1 MSTPSNCDYLWMS
14 SGGVLMDGTGDI
26 ALTTSSWQSTIDIMR
41 SRIKATLNGWQL
53 YPFGADLE
61 SEIGQAV
68 EQEVQTQIQQRV
80 TASLTYQFLPAG
92 AFQVKTRAVGDT
104 RSLAL
109 ARPNAASRGGWR
121 LES

>member
-1 MSTPSNCDYLWMS
+1 MS

-26 ALTTSSWQSTIDIMR
+26 ALTTSTWQSNIDIMR

-53 YPFGADLE
+53 YPIGADLE
-61 SEIGQAV
+61 SEIGQAIL
-68 EQEVQTQIQQRV
+68 QEVQTQIQQRV

-92 AFQVKTRAVGDT
+92 AFQVKTRAVGET

-109 ARPNAASRGGWR
+109 A
-121 LES
+121 